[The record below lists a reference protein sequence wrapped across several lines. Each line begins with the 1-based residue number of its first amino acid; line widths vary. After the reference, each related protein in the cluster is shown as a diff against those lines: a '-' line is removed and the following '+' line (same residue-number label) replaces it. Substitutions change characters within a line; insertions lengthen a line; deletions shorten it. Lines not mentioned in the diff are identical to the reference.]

1 MYYQLTSKRRKM
13 TTHSI
18 KTVWKENNTFSTDI
32 DGHDVV
38 IDLGEDQGGQN
49 KGPRPKKLLL
59 ASAAGCTGLDVV
71 EMLRKMRIDLKGFD
85 ISVDA
90 EMSDEHP
97 KQYKSIK
104 LLYEFT
110 GEELPEKKI
119 ERAVKLS
126 FENYCGVL
134 AMYKSAVPVSYEV
147 KINKG

>member
-1 MYYQLTSKRRKM
+1 M

-32 DGHDVV
+32 DGHEVI

-49 KGPRPKKLLL
+49 LGPRPKKLLL
-59 ASAAGCTGLDVV
+59 AAAAGCTGLDVV
-71 EMLRKMRIDLKGFD
+71 EVMRKMRIEVKDFD
-85 ISVDA
+85 IKIDA
-90 EMSDEHP
+90 ELSDEHP
-97 KQYKSIK
+97 KQYKSLK
-104 LLYEFT
+104 LIYEFE
-110 GEELPEKKI
+110 GKDLPEKKI

-147 KINKG
+147 KINNG